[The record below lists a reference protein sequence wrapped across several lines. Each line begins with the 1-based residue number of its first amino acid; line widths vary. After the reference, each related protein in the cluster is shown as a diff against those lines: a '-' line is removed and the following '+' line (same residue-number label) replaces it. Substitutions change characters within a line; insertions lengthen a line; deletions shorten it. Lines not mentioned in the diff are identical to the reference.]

1 MNPNENNQHVSNH
14 LRKLWRSLIAADRE
28 PYQRKPPAFFH
39 LRKYPDYVR
48 NPPEACRRKER
59 EHKVKQI
66 ASKLENDCSENQGSS
81 QALPRPR
88 PKVEEACSSSSNSI
102 CCHRRRRKE
111 TTVMKPLVPEAPRL
125 HRPTTTVATAASA
138 RATARPYIV
147 QRSSA
152 NEKRRWVAAQNPNE
166 NNERVC
172 SHLVKRKATEVAA
185 GHRKK
190 HPDYRVY
197 NLSKAHRRKEQERR
211 ANKSA
216 SKLKHG
222 SSGHQ
227 KQQPSPS
234 VATAKGS
241 DTGPKS
247 YSSNNNR
254 WQHRRCRNAA
264 LANSRYSS
272 HSVGSL
278 GCLALYR
285 VHRSSANITAV
296 VEQCKRRAHHSVRYS
311 SRMSTWC
318 QEHGFLINATKCI
331 FGVDDID

>member
-1 MNPNENNQHVSNH
+1 MLPAKVNNRRRPLAPLQQRTTSKRLRNSAPAVTYNASAEETATAVADVASDICRAGSSLSSKVQHSYQLRCRIPRPPNAFMLFAKENRRSVAAMNPNENNQHVSNH

-152 NEKRRWVAAQNPNE
+152 NV
-166 NNERVC
+166 
-172 SHLVKRKATEVAA
+172 
-185 GHRKK
+185 
-190 HPDYRVY
+190 
-197 NLSKAHRRKEQERR
+197 
-211 ANKSA
+211 SA
-216 SKLKHG
+216 RG
-222 SSGHQ
+222 E
-227 KQQPSPS
+227 P
-234 VATAKGS
+234 
-241 DTGPKS
+241 
-247 YSSNNNR
+247 
-254 WQHRRCRNAA
+254 
-264 LANSRYSS
+264 
-272 HSVGSL
+272 
-278 GCLALYR
+278 
-285 VHRSSANITAV
+285 
-296 VEQCKRRAHHSVRYS
+296 CKRRAHQSIRGS
-311 SRMSTWC
+311 SPI
-318 QEHGFLINATKCI
+318 QL
-331 FGVDDID
+331 